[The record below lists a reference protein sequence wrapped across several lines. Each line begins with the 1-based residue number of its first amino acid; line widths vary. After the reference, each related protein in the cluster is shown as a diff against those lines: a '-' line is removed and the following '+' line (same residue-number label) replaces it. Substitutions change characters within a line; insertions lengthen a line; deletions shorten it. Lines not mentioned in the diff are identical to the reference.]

1 MSEKDVLRHHYRT
14 FPPLPSLLPACL
26 RPGRGGR
33 TARTGSVC
41 LDSVRPAWPTDT
53 MTYIEQQQQ
62 WRREARTAAA
72 AAQTSRDLIAQ
83 RQLCGI
89 NARRLSIEWIF
100 LPFVQLCSILGYCPC
115 FVSRGSSSSYPASL
129 LLPAVLPL
137 ENPLDS
143 VLCYGRFFTNL
154 SVCSPL
160 RGVGE
165 VRLFQL

>member
-1 MSEKDVLRHHYRT
+1 MLRHHYRT
-14 FPPLPSLLPACL
+14 FPPLPCLLPACL
-26 RPGRGGR
+26 RPGRGGK

-62 WRREARTAAA
+62 QWRREARTAAA
-72 AAQTSRDLIAQ
+72 AALTSRDLIAQ

-100 LPFVQLCSILGYCPC
+100 LPYGQLCSILGYCLC

-129 LLPAVLPL
+129 LLPPVLPL
-137 ENPLDS
+137 ETLLTLFCVAGGFSPIFRS
-143 VLCYGRFFTNL
+143 VLH
-154 SVCSPL
+154 
-160 RGVGE
+160 
-165 VRLFQL
+165 